1 MPRFEVKK
9 LDLTGLENTSI
20 YGNLSPRRGIDYT
33 KSEKRLNT
41 QIELDHMYDSGK
53 LSKRDTER
61 EDGDDGGK
69 VRREM

>member
-1 MPRFEVKK
+1 MH
-9 LDLTGLENTSI
+9 I

-41 QIELDHMYDSGK
+41 QIELDRVYDSGK
-53 LSKRDTER
+53 TKQEGYRR